1 MKQYLTVFLAFL
13 LLALPGVAWAS
24 GCDCGSVSAI
34 VMRAQAQTVQQV
46 NAHTT
51 AEATAIRSEILQA
64 AQNIIGTIQTQTA
77 TLVRAITGLKE
88 RNAAQLK
95 GEALASEAMKT
106 QDRYGK
112 ASQPAALCGS
122 TSVGAGVQLGAQ
134 AQEKVHE
141 AMRQKQVDYSNK
153 AGAKPVEYLN
163 RVLADDHPD
172 IKNMTD
178 SLWPLKN
185 TLTEEEVGKAQETI
199 KSIGNPRPMPVVT
212 DDQKETPAGQTYDAA
227 RKIHE
232 GRLAAA
238 MEAMNY
244 HTAYHAP
251 TLPDDVTTWAQN
263 QWKEAGSSGTPPGVV
278 NGKLSEAGLYELL
291 ARMRMGN
298 PNWFQQLAQANDTGL
313 LRELVMMQAVN
324 LELTRKNNEFL
335 DRLTFL
341 ISLDYVTR
349 MEGTTGKDMEEL
361 YTRMVGTQQ

>member
-1 MKQYLTVFLAFL
+1 MKQHLAFL
-13 LLALPGVAWAS
+13 TAILLFASPTGAWGG

-77 TLVRAITGLKE
+77 TLVRAIQGLKE
-88 RNAAQLK
+88 RNSAQLK
-95 GEALASEAMKT
+95 GEALAREAMTT

-134 AQEKVHE
+134 AQAKVHE

-163 RVLADDHPD
+163 RVLAEDHPD
-172 IKNMTD
+172 IKSMTD
-178 SLWPLKN
+178 SIWPLKT
-185 TLTEEEVGKAQETI
+185 TLTEEEVGNAQETI
-199 KSIGNPRPMPVVT
+199 KSLSNPRPLPMVT

-238 MEAMNY
+238 MEAMNF

-313 LRELVMMQAVN
+313 LREIAMMQAVMI
-324 LELTRKNNEFL
+324 ELTRKNNEFL
-335 DRLTFL
+335 DRLTFMTA
-341 ISLDYVTR
+341 LDYVTR
-349 MEGTTGKDMEEL
+349 MEGTTGKDMDEQ
-361 YTRMVGTQQ
+361 YAHMVGTQQ